1 MYLGD
6 IVMVKE
12 LLTEI
17 KKSCFSVLPIY
28 LLVLF
33 LLLIRIISLTGYE
46 ILSFSLATILLIIG
60 ISLFNYGADHAMTPI
75 GKYVGKGLT
84 KQGKIWVLFLVVF
97 LFGFLITIAE
107 PDLSV
112 LALQTKSV
120 FSKPILIISIGVSVG
135 MFLLLAILKII
146 KKVNLIRL
154 LSVLYMVSFALV
166 ALLAYNGKE
175 NMVALCFDSG
185 GVTTGP
191 MTVPFLMALGAGV
204 AVTLA
209 QKSEKDASFG
219 FIAFSSIG
227 PVVVMLILSLFSN
240 KTIEYELADYAI
252 SDNFFVSYGYYMLD
266 KIKEVGL
273 SIGLLFACFML
284 VDLIF
289 LKLPKEKII
298 VLVKGLLIAYLGLV
312 LFLAAVDST
321 YMGIGFKIGTE
332 FAKANTVVI
341 ILISF
346 AIGALTVLAEPAIK
360 ILISQVE
367 EMTNGL
373 VKKRGLLI
381 ALAIGVGMALVLAII
396 RIVFKFSILYIII
409 PGYVIC
415 FILSFFVPR
424 IYTAIAFD
432 TGGVA
437 SGPLTSSFILPIA
450 LGLCASLNGPNE
462 ILSYGFGIVSLVALS
477 PLVSIEIL
485 GCYSLLVNKMSVRK
499 RIKNVLKEEDKIIIS
514 FGE

>member
-1 MYLGD
+1 M
-6 IVMVKE
+6 IKE
-12 LLTEI
+12 LLIEL
-17 KKSCFSVLPIY
+17 KKSSFSVLPIY

-33 LLLIRIISLTGYE
+33 LLLIRVISLTGYE
-46 ILSFSLATILLIIG
+46 ILSFSLATILLIVG

-75 GKYVGKGLT
+75 GKHVGKGLT

-120 FSKPILIISIGVSVG
+120 FSKPLLIISIGVSVG
-135 MFLLLAILKII
+135 VFLLLAILKIV

-154 LSVLYMVSFALV
+154 LSVLYMLGFSLV

-227 PVVVMLILSLFSN
+227 PVVVMLILSLFST
-240 KTIEYELADYAI
+240 KTIEYELADYSI
-252 SDNFFVSYGYYMLD
+252 SDNFFVSYGYCMLD

-273 SIGLLFACFML
+273 SICLLFTCFMI
-284 VDLIF
+284 VNLIF
-289 LKLPKEKII
+289 LHLTKEKLM
-298 VLVKGLLIAYLGLV
+298 VLIKGLLIAYLGLV
-312 LFLAAVDST
+312 LFLSAVDST

-332 FAKANTVVI
+332 FSNANTI
-341 ILISF
+341 IMVTISF
-346 AIGALTVLAEPAIK
+346 SIGALTVLAEPAIK
-360 ILISQVE
+360 ILINQVE

-373 VKKRGLLI
+373 VRKRGLLI
-381 ALAIGVGMALVLAII
+381 ALAIGVGMALALAMLRII
-396 RIVFKFSILYIII
+396 FKFSILYVII
-409 PGYVIC
+409 PGYVLC
-415 FILSFFVPR
+415 FILSFFVPK

-432 TGGVA
+432 AGGVA

-450 LGLCASLNGPNE
+450 LGLCSTINAPTE

-477 PLVSIEIL
+477 PLISIEIL
-485 GCYSLLVNKMSVRK
+485 GCYSLLVNKLNVKKQIR
-499 RIKNVLKEEDKIIIS
+499 NVLKEEDKIIIS

>member
-1 MYLGD
+1 
-6 IVMVKE
+6 MV
-12 LLTEI
+12 
-17 KKSCFSVLPIY
+17 
-28 LLVLF
+28 
-33 LLLIRIISLTGYE
+33 G
-46 ILSFSLATILLIIG
+46 
-60 ISLFNYGADHAMTPI
+60 
-75 GKYVGKGLT
+75 
-84 KQGKIWVLFLVVF
+84 
-97 LFGFLITIAE
+97 
-107 PDLSV
+107 
-112 LALQTKSV
+112 
-120 FSKPILIISIGVSVG
+120 
-135 MFLLLAILKII
+135 
-146 KKVNLIRL
+146 
-154 LSVLYMVSFALV
+154 FALV
-166 ALLAYNGKE
+166 ALLAFNGKE

-227 PVVVMLILSLFSN
+227 PVVVMLLLSLFST
-240 KTIEYELADYAI
+240 KTIEYELADYSI
-252 SDNFFVSYGYYMLD
+252 SDNFYIEYGKCMLD

-273 SIGLLFACFML
+273 SIGLLFSCFMI
-284 VDLIF
+284 VNFIF
-289 LKLPKEKII
+289 LHLNKDKLV
-298 VLVKGLLIAYLGLV
+298 VLIKGLLIAYLGLV
-312 LFLAAVDST
+312 LFLSAVDST
-321 YMGIGFKIGTE
+321 YMSIGFKIGAE
-332 FAKANTVVI
+332 FASSSTIVI
-341 ILISF
+341 VIISF

-360 ILISQVE
+360 ILINQVE

-373 VKKRGLLI
+373 VRKRGLLI
-381 ALAIGVGMALVLAII
+381 SLAICVGMALVLAMI
-396 RIVFKFSILYIII
+396 RIKFKFSILYIII

-432 TGGVA
+432 AGGVA

-450 LGLCASLNGPNE
+450 LGLCATLNGPNE

-485 GCYSLLVNKMSVRK
+485 GCYSLLINKLSVRK
-499 RIKNVLKEEDKIIIS
+499 QIKKVLKEEDKIIIS

>member
-1 MYLGD
+1 M
-6 IVMVKE
+6 IKE
-12 LLTEI
+12 LLIEL
-17 KKSCFSVLPIY
+17 KKSSFSVLPIY

-33 LLLIRIISLTGYE
+33 LLLIRVISLTGYE
-46 ILSFSLATILLIIG
+46 ILSFSLATILLIVG

-75 GKYVGKGLT
+75 GKHVGKGLT

-120 FSKPILIISIGVSVG
+120 FSKPLLIISIGVSVG
-135 MFLLLAILKII
+135 VFLLLAILKIV

-154 LSVLYMVSFALV
+154 LSVLYMLGFSLV
-166 ALLAYNGKE
+166 ALLTYNGKE

-227 PVVVMLILSLFSN
+227 PVVVMLILSLFST
-240 KTIEYELADYAI
+240 KTIEYELADYSI
-252 SDNFFVSYGYYMLD
+252 SDNFFVSYGYCMLD

-273 SIGLLFACFML
+273 SIGLLFTCFMI
-284 VDLIF
+284 VNLIF
-289 LKLPKEKII
+289 LHLTKEKLI
-298 VLVKGLLIAYLGLV
+298 VLIKGLLIAYLGLV
-312 LFLAAVDST
+312 LFLSAVDST

-332 FAKANTVVI
+332 FSNANTI
-341 ILISF
+341 IMVTISF
-346 AIGALTVLAEPAIK
+346 SIGALTVLAEPAIK
-360 ILISQVE
+360 ILINQVE

-373 VKKRGLLI
+373 VRKRELLI
-381 ALAIGVGMALVLAII
+381 VLAIGVGMALALAIL
-396 RIVFKFSILYIII
+396 RIVFKFSILYVII
-409 PGYVIC
+409 PGYVLC

-432 TGGVA
+432 AGGVA

-450 LGLCASLNGPNE
+450 LGLCSTINAPNE

-477 PLVSIEIL
+477 PLISIEIL
-485 GCYSLLVNKMSVRK
+485 GCYSLLVNKMNVKKQIR
-499 RIKNVLKEEDKIIIS
+499 NVLKEEDKIIIS